1 MSFFIYFSLV
11 FCLVAVGVLSYYLI
25 NYKRKYQKFQVKL
38 IDEKRR
44 KESITDTFEL
54 LMDHSSDFVFR
65 YNKKGMIIYASSNV
79 ERILGFEK
87 EDNQVH
93 FTELLTPNPINDK
106 IAGHMSGFFEGDQT
120 IRTPVFV
127 EVYDAAKQTHM
138 LEIFEFPF
146 SNVDAE
152 VEYVTC
158 VARNVTSLYKTELEL
173 KESEHQQAMILQAI
187 PDAMFTLDR
196 ECRYIDYQVH
206 NEDKLWYRPSDFLGK
221 KVSEIVPGPLGKIF
235 EDAITNA
242 FKTGELQ
249 TLEYEFGKPGAE
261 ENFEGRIIKLD
272 PDRVLIISRNI
283 SPQKKLEIELR
294 KAKNAA
300 ESAAKAKSNFL
311 ATMSHEIRT
320 PMNGVIGMT
329 SLLAETEL
337 SEEQKDYVDTIQAS
351 GDTLLRII
359 NDILD
364 YSKIES
370 GKLSFEETVFSLE
383 KVVYDSFSLFNFE
396 ASKKELS
403 LNSHIDENVPPF
415 IKTDR
420 GRLRQILLNLLSN
433 AVKFTERGS
442 VTLNVELESMSA
454 KHAVICFTIKDTGI
468 GIPQNK
474 LGGLFQ
480 EFTQA
485 DSSHSRRFG
494 GTGLGLAIVKR
505 LVKLLHGKISVKSE
519 VGVGSEFSFNTRVK
533 LASKK
538 NLGEAILNQTEI
550 PNDKSD
556 QLISN
561 EFPLKILLAEDNSI
575 NRRLT
580 TIFLERLGFIPD
592 VAVDGLEV
600 IKMVKENAYD
610 LILLDV
616 SMPKM
621 DGHMAAQIIGDMG
634 MSSPPYI
641 IGFSANAFQ
650 EDIDLA
656 LESGMDDYLTK
667 PIQFEVL
674 RNKLIAAGQRRFPF
688 VS

>member
-1 MSFFIYFSLV
+1 MSLLPYILITVLV
-11 FCLVAVGVLSYYLI
+11 IVLAIVSFYLYRYKEKSVVI
-25 NYKRKYQKFQVKL
+25 ERKLLNVKKRKK
-38 IDEKRR
+38 
-44 KESITDTFEL
+44 SISDTFEL
-54 LMDHSSDFVFR
+54 LMDHSSDFVFK
-65 YNKKGMIIYASSNV
+65 YDAKGMITYVSSNV
-79 ERILGFEK
+79 DRILGFQKGEN
-87 EDNQVH
+87 EVH
-93 FTELLTPNPINDK
+93 FSEILTSNAVNDK
-106 IAGHMSGFFEGDQT
+106 IQRHIAGRFQNDDDL
-120 IRTPVFV
+120 RNPVFI
-127 EVYDAAKQTHM
+127 EVYDSSKKTHM
-138 LEIFEFPF
+138 LEVFEFPF
-146 SNVDAE
+146 SNVDSE

-158 VARNVTSLYKTELEL
+158 IAKNVTTIYKAELDL
-173 KESEHQQAMILQAI
+173 KESERQQSRILQAI
-187 PDAMFTLDR
+187 PDAMFTVDN
-196 ECRYIDYQVH
+196 EFRYVDYQIH
-206 NEDKLWYRPSDFLGK
+206 NQDNLWYKPTDFLGK
-221 KVSEIVPGPLGKIF
+221 RITDIIPDPLGTIF
-235 EDAITNA
+235 EDAINNA

-249 TLEYEFGKPGAE
+249 TLEYEFGKPGAK

-272 PDRVLIISRNI
+272 ENRALIIARDI
-283 SPQKKLEIELR
+283 TPQKKLEIELR
-294 KAKNAA
+294 KAKNEA
-300 ESAAKAKSNFL
+300 ESAAKTKSSFL

-337 SEEQKDYVDTIQAS
+337 SEEQKDYVETIQAS

-383 KVVYDSFSLFNFE
+383 KVIHDSFSLFTFE
-396 ASKKELS
+396 ASKKGLS
-403 LNSHIDENVPPF
+403 LNTNIDEDVPKF

-442 VTLNVELESMSA
+442 VSLNVDLESQTA
-454 KHAVICFTIKDTGI
+454 KHLVLCFTIKDTGI
-468 GIPQNK
+468 GIPKKK
-474 LGGLFQ
+474 LSGLFQ

-505 LVKLLHGKISVKSE
+505 LVKLLQGKISVKSE
-519 VGVGSEFSFNTRVK
+519 VGIGSEFSFTTRVK
-533 LASKK
+533 LATKK
-538 NLGEAILNQTEI
+538 NLAEVVLNKAEMS
-550 PNDKSD
+550 NDKSD

-580 TIFLERLGFIPD
+580 GIFLERLGYIPD
-592 VAVDGLEV
+592 IALDGLEV
-600 IKMVKENAYD
+600 VSMVKENTYD
-610 LILLDV
+610 LILLDI

-621 DGHMAAQIIGDMG
+621 DGYAAADIIREMEFT
-634 MSSPPYI
+634 SPPYI

-650 EDIDLA
+650 EDIDKA
-656 LESGMDDYLTK
+656 MSHGMDDYLTK
-667 PIQFEVL
+667 PIQFNVL
-674 RNKLIAAGQRRFPF
+674 QDKLIVAGQRRFPF

>member
-1 MSFFIYFSLV
+1 MSFFIYLLPSLSLIAV
-11 FCLVAVGVLSYYLI
+11 IVAVVYLQR
-25 NYKRKYQKFQVKL
+25 YRKRLDAYELKL
-38 IDEKRR
+38 VDEKRR

-65 YNKKGMIIYASSNV
+65 YNVDGMITYASSNV
-79 ERILGFEK
+79 ERILGLGK
-87 EDNQVH
+87 VDNKVH
-93 FTELLTPNPINDK
+93 FSELLTPNPINDK
-106 IAGHMSGFFEGDQT
+106 IAGHMSAYFSGTEP
-120 IRTPVFV
+120 IKTPVFV
-127 EVYDAAKQTHM
+127 EVYDATKQTHM
-138 LEIFEFPF
+138 LEVFEFPF
-146 SNVDAE
+146 SNVEDE

-206 NEDKLWYRPSDFLGK
+206 NEEKLWYKPSEFLGK
-221 KVSEIVPGPLGKIF
+221 KISEIIPDPLGSIF
-235 EDAITNA
+235 EDAIANA

-261 ENFEGRIIKLD
+261 ENFEGRFIKLD
-272 PDRVLIISRNI
+272 PNRVLIISRNI

-294 KAKNAA
+294 KAKEAA

-329 SLLAETEL
+329 SLLAETDL

-383 KVVYDSFSLFNFE
+383 RVVKDSFALFNFE
-396 ASKKELS
+396 ASKKGLV
-403 LNSHIDENVPPF
+403 LNSHIDDDVPAF

-433 AVKFTERGS
+433 AVKFTERGA
-442 VTLNVELESMSA
+442 VTLKVELEN
-454 KHAVICFTIKDTGI
+454 KTTRNAVICFRIKDTGI
-468 GIPQNK
+468 GIPKEK
-474 LGGLFQ
+474 LSSLFQ

-505 LVKLLHGKISVKSE
+505 LVKLLQGKITVKSE
-519 VGVGSEFSFNTRVK
+519 AGIGSEFSFNTRVK

-538 NLGEAILNQTEI
+538 NLAEIVLNKAEI

-561 EFPLKILLAEDNSI
+561 EFPLKVLLAEDNSV

-592 VAVDGLEV
+592 VALDGLEV
-600 IKMVKENAYD
+600 IEMVKKNTYD
-610 LILLDV
+610 VILLDV

-621 DGHMAAQIIGDMG
+621 DGHLAAEII
-634 MSSPPYI
+634 SSMDLITKPFI

-650 EDIDLA
+650 DDIDRA
-656 LESGMDDYLTK
+656 LECGMDDYLTK

-674 RNKLIAAGQRRFPF
+674 RDKLIVAGQRRFPF

>member
-1 MSFFIYFSLV
+1 MSFFIYLT
-11 FCLVAVGVLSYYLI
+11 LALLLIGLIVAVFFLQRYRKRLGVYEL
-25 NYKRKYQKFQVKL
+25 KL
-38 IDEKRR
+38 VDEKRR

-65 YNKKGMIIYASSNV
+65 YNADGMITYASSNV
-79 ERILGFEK
+79 ERILRLGK
-87 EDNQVH
+87 VDNKVH
-93 FTELLTPNPINDK
+93 FSELLTPNPINDK
-106 IAGHMSGFFEGDQT
+106 IAGHMSGYFSGAET
-120 IRTPVFV
+120 MKTPVFI
-127 EVYDAAKQTHM
+127 EVYDAIKQTHM
-138 LEIFEFPF
+138 LEVFEFPF
-146 SNVDAE
+146 SNVEGD

-206 NEDKLWYRPSDFLGK
+206 NEEKLWYKPSDFLGK
-221 KVSEIVPGPLGKIF
+221 KVSEIIPEPLGSIF
-235 EDAITNA
+235 EDAIVNA

-249 TLEYEFGKPGAE
+249 TLEYKFGKPGAE

-272 PDRVLIISRNI
+272 TNRVLIISRNI

-294 KAKNAA
+294 KAKEAA

-329 SLLAETEL
+329 SLLAETDL

-383 KVVYDSFSLFNFE
+383 RVVKDSFALFNFE
-396 ASKKELS
+396 ASKKGLA
-403 LNSHIDENVPPF
+403 LNSHIDDDVPAF

-433 AVKFTERGS
+433 AVKFTERGAVS
-442 VTLNVELESMSA
+442 LKVELENKTA
-454 KHAVICFTIKDTGI
+454 KNAVICFKIKDTGI
-468 GIPQNK
+468 GIPKEK
-474 LGGLFQ
+474 LSGLFQ

-505 LVKLLHGKISVKSE
+505 LVKLLHGKVSVKSE
-519 VGVGSEFSFNTRVK
+519 AGVGSEFSFSTRVK

-538 NLGEAILNQTEI
+538 NLAEAVLNKAEI

-561 EFPLKILLAEDNSI
+561 EFPLKILLAEDNSV

-592 VAVDGLEV
+592 VALDGLEV
-600 IKMVKENAYD
+600 IEMVKKDDYD

-621 DGHMAAQIIGDMG
+621 DGHLAAEVING
-634 MSSPPYI
+634 MDLISKPYI

-650 EDIDLA
+650 DDIDRA
-656 LESGMDDYLTK
+656 LEYGMDDYLTK

-674 RNKLIAAGQRRFPF
+674 RDKLIVAGQRRFPF